1 MDLDL
6 FLSHT
11 LYNDVLAF
19 ALALFFT
26 IWLIWQ
32 LFKVITLAISASIL
46 KTNYKNNGNS
56 LFLLYIIV
64 TLLWTWFY
72 YAQLWSF
79 I

>member
-6 FLSHT
+6 FLSYT

-19 ALALFFT
+19 GLAVFFT
-26 IWLIWQ
+26 LAWIFVVSKDFVFVIASSLLQKPYKGKTLIAWFI
-32 LFKVITLAISASIL
+32 LVTIT
-46 KTNYKNNGNS
+46 
-56 LFLLYIIV
+56 
-64 TLLWTWFY
+64 WTWFY